1 MAPHSVMSETSQHVA
16 VAQSSGR
23 VTFEETVY
31 AAMAAPKRPTTAARS
46 RPVSARTRHTAA
58 PAVHNAAK
66 LVKKE
71 DGAVQTP
78 PTAHDH
84 LAEAA
89 AAPPA
94 VAAEA
99 STVSAASLIS
109 LETAAAAATRKKRP
123 LSAIPKRTTIA
134 SSRVRRPQSAQMRQ
148 HEAAA
153 TPAEQC
159 IVPLPGTVT
168 QHLTAISQQS
178 SSSFGEAGCEA
189 SSSAQVAVAACDAQP
204 TAAAAVAD
212 AAASS
217 TPRAN
222 ILRTQSAG
230 RKRSAGLTAA
240 AAARTRKSILSRRPS
255 SAPQQ
260 SLQLD
265 IQAAAAATD
274 AAIIAP
280 RSPRTLRL
288 SMRKQ
293 LYKPDAQSKLLR
305 NAETSS
311 GNTGKALHTVAE
323 QQQQQQQK
331 CAGAQEP
338 SLIDLGGSTAVSNS
352 NGASPHPPNGTS
364 TTAAAARPRSA
375 TTVRQQHKQQQQQQ
389 QRAASAGAKRQP
401 PPVSIL
407 GLDLELIVV
416 TENNSNNQQ
425 QQRSVVASS
434 DSARRASGGRLAL
447 AFTIGM
453 PMCAAFWPRVRPRI
467 PAALRKGG
475 GMLRSRMKGIVIG
488 LPRPR
493 AGLTVSKRRPYVDR
507 QGDPFEGGW

>member
-1 MAPHSVMSETSQHVA
+1 MAPHSVMTEATQHVA
-16 VAQSSGR
+16 VQQSNGR

-31 AAMAAPKRPTTAARS
+31 AAMAAPKRPATAARS

-58 PAVHNAAK
+58 PPSVNSATHLIK
-66 LVKKE
+66 QG

-78 PTAHDH
+78 SAHDH

-94 VAAEA
+94 LAAEA
-99 STVSAASLIS
+99 STVSAASLKS

-123 LSAIPKRTTIA
+123 LSARPKRLTTA
-134 SSRVRRPQSAQMRQ
+134 SSSVRRPQSAQTRQ
-148 HEAAA
+148 HEPAA
-153 TPAEQC
+153 TPAEEC
-159 IVPLPGTVT
+159 IVPLPSTAT
-168 QHLTAISQQS
+168 QHLTAASQQS
-178 SSSFGEAGCEA
+178 LSSKDESGCDA
-189 SSSAQVAVAACDAQP
+189 SSSEHAALVACDAQP

-217 TPRAN
+217 TPRAS
-222 ILRTQSAG
+222 ILRSQSAD

-260 SLQLD
+260 SLQLN
-265 IQAAAAATD
+265 IQPAAAAAATD

-293 LYKPDAQSKLLR
+293 LYKPDAQSQLLR
-305 NAETSS
+305 TAETSTS
-311 GNTGKALHTVAE
+311 STGKALHAVAE
-323 QQQQQQQK
+323 QQQQQQK
-331 CAGAQEP
+331 CTGAQEP
-338 SLIDLGGSTAVSNS
+338 SLIDLGGSTAMNSS
-352 NGASPHPPNGTS
+352 NGASPHPPNSTS
-364 TTAAAARPRSA
+364 ATAAAARPRSA
-375 TTVRQQHKQQQQQQ
+375 TTVRQQHKQQQ

-416 TENNSNNQQ
+416 TESNSNQQ
-425 QQRSVVASS
+425 QQQQQSRIVASS

-493 AGLTVSKRRPYVDR
+493 AGLTVSKRRPYVDK